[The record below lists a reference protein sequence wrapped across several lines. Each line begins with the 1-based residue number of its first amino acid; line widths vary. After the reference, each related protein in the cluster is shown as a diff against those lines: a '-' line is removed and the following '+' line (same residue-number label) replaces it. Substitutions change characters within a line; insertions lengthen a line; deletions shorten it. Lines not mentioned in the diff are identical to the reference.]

1 MQAVQERQ
9 EESVHALCK
18 EVAGE
23 HRLCL
28 GTGGGPARSLLVRLR
43 GWTNADSHCLIK
55 KRKEIKPSGWKK
67 PHDCRSWCSSGT
79 STTPVG
85 QKGNRAGCK
94 QSRRL
99 LEHVGDNLFV
109 LIINETGDA
118 PLDVLLR
125 NKEELA
131 GGVKVE
137 ISLYNSNSTIWW
149 WSLTS

>member
-18 EVAGE
+18 AVAGE
-23 HRLCL
+23 HRPCL
-28 GTGGGPARSLLVRLR
+28 ETGGGPARSLLVRLR

-79 STTPVG
+79 STTPMG
-85 QKGNRAGCK
+85 QKGNGPGCK

-99 LEHVGDNLFV
+99 LEHFGDNLFV
-109 LIINETGDA
+109 LIINEPGDA
-118 PLDVLLR
+118 LLDVLETRKSWL
-125 NKEELA
+125 
-131 GGVKVE
+131 GV
-137 ISLYNSNSTIWW
+137 
-149 WSLTS
+149 